1 MTAGRTPTPFV
12 PQDKPVIDSEQVG
25 REMNAAFG
33 QVAVLHENTT
43 ALAKTLGYEGSLAPE
58 SLEEG
63 IRESLARV
71 NYEVFTM
78 GARLLLLKEQ
88 CAHGEFMERCA
99 HLDLDRQAASRL
111 MLIAHKFSNVGTS
124 RHLAAL
130 GKSKLFELAL
140 LDDDEAAA
148 FAEGQTVRGI
158 TYDDAARM
166 SFRALREKL
175 REQDE
180 QIKAKDRVA
189 ADNQG
194 RIQKLQEQLATKK
207 PEDRPTPAFI
217 ADAAL
222 RDLDNEAQHIA
233 GLIAASLRSYIVK
246 VNDPDLAVGDVL
258 RRQAIIGACGRVL
271 AAARQVAQD
280 FDVPVTGAEAADG
293 CGEMDAEWAATLRD
307 LAAAEGD
314 GDVAQD

>member
-1 MTAGRTPTPFV
+1 MTAGRTPTPYV
-12 PQDKPVIDSEQVG
+12 PQDKPVIDAEQIG
-25 REMNAAFG
+25 REMNATFG
-33 QVAVLHENTT
+33 QVAILHENTT

-63 IRESLARV
+63 IRESMARV

-99 HLDLDRQAASRL
+99 RLDLDRLAAFKL
-111 MLIAHKFSNVGTS
+111 MTIANKFSNVSTS
-124 RHLAAL
+124 KHLAAIS
-130 GKSKLFELAL
+130 KSKLLELAI
-140 LDDDEAAA
+140 LDDDEIQA
-148 FAEGQTVRGI
+148 FADGQSVRGI
-158 TYDDAARM
+158 TYDEVDRM
-166 SFRALREKL
+166 SVRALREKL

-180 QIKAKDRVA
+180 QLKAKDRVA

-207 PEDRPTPAFI
+207 PEPKPTPEFI
-217 ADAAL
+217 ADSAL
-222 RDLDNEAQHIA
+222 RDLDNEALRIA
-233 GLIAASLRSYIVK
+233 SMIEASLRSYLVK
-246 VNDPDLAVGDVL
+246 ISTPDLALGDVL
-258 RRQAIIGACGRVL
+258 RRQSIIGAVGRVL

-307 LAAAEGD
+307 IEAAEGD
-314 GDVAQD
+314 DHVAED

>member
-1 MTAGRTPTPFV
+1 MTAGRNPTPFV
-12 PQDKPVIDSEQVG
+12 PQDKPAIDSEQVS

-43 ALAKTLGYEGSLAPE
+43 ALAKSLGYEGSLAPD

-71 NYEVFTM
+71 NYEVFTI

-88 CAHGEFMERCA
+88 CAHGEFMSACQR
-99 HLDLDRQAASRL
+99 LDIDRYAANKL
-111 MLIAHKFSNVGTS
+111 MLVSHKFSNCRTS
-124 RHLAAL
+124 CNLAAI
-130 GKSKLFELAL
+130 GKSKLFELAI
-140 LDDDEAAA
+140 LDDDEIQA
-148 FAEGQTVRGI
+148 FAEGQSVRGI
-158 TYDDAARM
+158 TYDEIDRM
-166 SFRALREKL
+166 SVRALREKL

-194 RIQKLQEQLATKK
+194 RIQKLQEQLAAKK
-207 PEDRPTPAFI
+207 PDSKPTADFI

-222 RDLDNEAQHIA
+222 RDLDGEALRIA
-233 GLIAASLRSYIVK
+233 GLISASLRSYLVK
-246 VNDPDLAVGDVL
+246 VGNPDLALGDVL
-258 RRQAIIGACGRVL
+258 RRQSIIGACGRVL
-271 AAARQVAQD
+271 AAARQLAQD

-307 LAAAEGD
+307 LEAAEGN
-314 GDVAQD
+314 GHVAED

>member
-1 MTAGRTPTPFV
+1 MTAGRTPTPYV
-12 PQDKPVIDSEQVG
+12 PQDKPVIDGEQVS

-43 ALAKTLGYEGSLAPE
+43 ALAKTLGYEGSLAPD

-63 IRESLARV
+63 IRESQARV

-88 CAHGEFMERCA
+88 CQHGDFIERCKRLEIEESVA
-99 HLDLDRQAASRL
+99 RRL
-111 MLIAHKFSNVGTS
+111 MMVSHKFSNRATS
-124 RHLAAL
+124 HGLAQL
-130 GKSKLFELAL
+130 GKSKLFELAI

-148 FAEGQTVRGI
+148 FADGQSVRGI
-158 TYDDAARM
+158 THDDAARM
-166 SFRALREKL
+166 SVRALREKV
-175 REQDE
+175 REQEE
-180 QIKAKDRVA
+180 QLKAKDRVA

-194 RIQKLQEQLATKK
+194 KIQELQEQLVLKK
-207 PEDRPTPAFI
+207 PEQKPTPAFV

-222 RDLDNEAQHIA
+222 RDLDSEALRIA
-233 GLIAASLRSYIVK
+233 GLIAASLRSYMVK
-246 VNDPDLAVGDVL
+246 VSDPELALGDVL
-258 RRQAIIGACGRVL
+258 RRQSIIGAAGRVL
-271 AAARQVAQD
+271 AAARQLAQD

-314 GDVAQD
+314 GDVAED